1 MNDDF
6 IAVDWGT
13 TNRRCYL
20 VDAAGTVLETE
31 RDDRGVLAIEPGGFA
46 QEIKAIQSRLGGR
59 PMLMAGM
66 IGSDRGWIAV
76 PYASCPA
83 TIDDLARST
92 TWIAPGEIAIVPG
105 VSAIADG
112 LADVMRGEEVQL
124 LGAVAAG
131 MVPPDALLCQP
142 GTHCKWAR
150 MEAGTLAGFTT
161 TMTGEVFGLLAGHSL
176 LAPQLRDPVAADADF
191 LAGVEQAR
199 QGDLLASLFGVR
211 AAAVLGAGVARGASF
226 VSGLL
231 IGADVAARPGIAG
244 RDVHVLAEPALGA
257 LYGAAI
263 GACGGRAI
271 PVDSRAAFV
280 AGMAGIW
287 RKLS

>member
-1 MNDDF
+1 MNGDF

-13 TNRRCYL
+13 TNRRGYR
-20 VDAAGTVLETE
+20 VDATGAVVETE
-31 RDDRGVLAIEPGGFA
+31 HDDRGILAIEADGFA
-46 QEIKAIQSRLGGR
+46 QEAATLRERLGQW

-66 IGSDRGWIAV
+66 VGSDRGWMAV

-83 TIDDLARST
+83 TIDDLARAT
-92 TWIAPGEIAIVPG
+92 AWIVPGEVAIVPG
-105 VSAIADG
+105 VSDTADG
-112 LADVMRGEEVQL
+112 RADVMRGEEVQL

-150 MEAGTLAGFTT
+150 MEAGALAGFTT
-161 TMTGEVFGLLAGHSL
+161 TMTGEVFALLGRHSL
-176 LAPQLRDPVAADADF
+176 LAPQLRDPVVADAEF
-191 LAGVEQAR
+191 MAGVEQGR
-199 QGDLLASLFGVR
+199 QGDLLAALFSVR
-211 AAAVLGAGVARGASF
+211 AAAVLETSVARGASF

-244 RDVHVLAEPALGA
+244 RDVHLLAEPALGA

-263 GACGGRAI
+263 GICGGRAI
-271 PVDSRAAFV
+271 PVDSHAAFV
-280 AGMAGIW
+280 AGMTAIW
-287 RKLS
+287 RKLT

>member
-1 MNDDF
+1 MIDDF

-20 VDAAGTVLETE
+20 IDPAGTVLKTE
-31 RDDRGVLAIEPGGFA
+31 RDDRGVLAIEPEGFA
-46 QEIKAIQSRLGGR
+46 QEVAAIRRRLGQR

-66 IGSDRGWIAV
+66 VGSDRGWVAV
-76 PYASCPA
+76 PYARCPA
-83 TIDDLARST
+83 TIDDLAHAT
-92 TWIAPGEIAIVPG
+92 VWIAPGEIAIVPG
-105 VSAIADG
+105 VSDTAHG
-112 LADVMRGEEVQL
+112 RADVMRGEEVQL

-131 MVPPDALLCQP
+131 MVPKDALLCQP

-150 MEAGTLAGFTT
+150 MEAGRLAGFTT
-161 TMTGEVFGLLAGHSL
+161 TMTGEVFALLTRHSL
-176 LAPQLRDPVAADADF
+176 LAPQLQGQVAADADF
-191 LAGVEQAR
+191 MAGVEQVR
-199 QGDLLASLFGVR
+199 RGDLLASLFGVR
-211 AAAVLGAGVARGASF
+211 ATAALGTGVARGASF

-231 IGADVAARPGIAG
+231 IGTDVMARPGIAG
-244 RDVHVLAEPALGA
+244 CDVHVLAEPALGA

-263 GACGGRAI
+263 AAFGGSAI
-271 PVDSRAAFV
+271 PVDSHAAFV